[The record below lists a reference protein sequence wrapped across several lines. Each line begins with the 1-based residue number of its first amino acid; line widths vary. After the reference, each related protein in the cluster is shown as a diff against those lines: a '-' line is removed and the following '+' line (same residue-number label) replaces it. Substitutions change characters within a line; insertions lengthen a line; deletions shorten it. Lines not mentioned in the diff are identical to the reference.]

1 MDQLCPELF
10 QGRIQYLAWLGG
22 NTGPTEDYNISDD
35 TELDFLA
42 HSRSLGR
49 VSAMSMLCYFAV
61 GPYVN
66 LTMLG
71 NASLPSFGFPFLGGG
86 LMVLMV
92 LKPLWFKSLSIVFSG
107 YTVMI
112 LYLTA

>member
-1 MDQLCPELF
+1 MIGAIFVYGAAELALP
-10 QGRIQYLAWLGG
+10 I
-22 NTGPTEDYNISDD
+22 EDYDISDD

-49 VSAMSMLCYFAV
+49 VSAMSMFGYFTV

-66 LTMLG
+66 LTMF
-71 NASLPSFGFPFLGGG
+71 NTPPLPSFGFPIFGGA
-86 LMVLMV
+86 LMLPMM
-92 LKPLWFKSLSIVFSG
+92 LKPKWFKWLSIVFTA
-107 YTVMI
+107 YTIVI